1 MGLFKPDDQFPP
13 VEHRERLA
21 KHLRGRK
28 VFENRQ
34 QEVYERAVELLKDT
48 PHAAQLQKLHIAV
61 ALADI
66 LVTKPADL
74 LVGEP
79 PIYESGKGDDS
90 EEQKRLNRIVEEN
103 DLNQL
108 IHENTVGNGY
118 RGDGFLKVRF
128 DYKQD
133 FSGLAEL
140 GVGIP
145 EGAEMLPI
153 IESVN
158 PSYVFPR
165 LSQGRAKDFKEI
177 SIAWVEWVET
187 AKTEV
192 PYLNVERHFPGFI
205 LYERYLL
212 KQREGSVDVRYGVP
226 ITYYYIEEKVQ
237 TGRDNDLVETGVPH
251 LLVRHIP
258 YKSTDETWEGI
269 SGIEKIEGLLS
280 AIADRVT
287 QVDYILWKHADPT
300 AYGPPIDEGDERLRM
315 GGKYIGVLK
324 EDVIP
329 GYMTWNAQLDAA
341 FKELDYLVGLVFQI
355 SETPQWLFGTTL
367 ADNGGG
373 TGTSHTDSGAIK
385 ARFMPILSKVKRIR
399 THVDKA
405 VRDALWLAMEVE
417 NRQMDG
423 VAGFKKYTPVYPKIQ
438 WKDGIPRDEKEFAE
452 IMQIRTGGKP
462 TIDVLG
468 AVKMLEEVD
477 DDKAKEIIGRID
489 DDEIK
494 ATGTVDSSIFNA
506 ETSEAD
512 Q

>member
-1 MGLFKPDDQFPP
+1 
-13 VEHRERLA
+13 
-21 KHLRGRK
+21 
-28 VFENRQ
+28 
-34 QEVYERAVELLKDT
+34 
-48 PHAAQLQKLHIAV
+48 
-61 ALADI
+61 
-66 LVTKPADL
+66 
-74 LVGEP
+74 
-79 PIYESGKGDDS
+79 
-90 EEQKRLNRIVEEN
+90 
-103 DLNQL
+103 
-108 IHENTVGNGY
+108 
-118 RGDGFLKVRF
+118 
-128 DYKQD
+128 
-133 FSGLAEL
+133 
-140 GVGIP
+140 
-145 EGAEMLPI
+145 
-153 IESVN
+153 
-158 PSYVFPR
+158 
-165 LSQGRAKDFKEI
+165 
-177 SIAWVEWVET
+177 
-187 AKTEV
+187 
-192 PYLNVERHFPGFI
+192 
-205 LYERYLL
+205 
-212 KQREGSVDVRYGVP
+212 
-226 ITYYYIEEKVQ
+226 
-237 TGRDNDLVETGVPH
+237 
-251 LLVRHIP
+251 
-258 YKSTDETWEGI
+258 
-269 SGIEKIEGLLS
+269 
-280 AIADRVT
+280 
-287 QVDYILWKHADPT
+287 
-300 AYGPPIDEGDERLRM
+300 M
-315 GGKYIGVLK
+315 GGKYIGVQK